1 MKTISKSVLCCLAA
15 IAALCSCEKFFDRQP
30 EDKFDADRFFASKT
44 DLQYYTNGLIDVA
57 LPSFDAVALGDD
69 MYTDFCG
76 TKDSESFLWPERYT
90 AATASGWAY
99 SNWGFLR
106 QVAYMLDN
114 MGNARENVSTEYYNH
129 YEGVAR
135 FFRALSTFNKVK
147 KFGDVYWIDHVVS
160 PADSAILYG
169 PRQDREYVMHMVKE
183 DLVFAC
189 ENCLES
195 GEGIRT
201 PGCVYVNKYTAEAL
215 ASRVFLFEGTY
226 RKYHSVNPS
235 TGKPWNGQYES
246 AEDLLRLALKYSG
259 NLVNDSPFTLHGNYR
274 ELFTSTTLPSDE
286 VIWGR
291 TCNEELGVAH
301 KVTYKYCSTTS
312 SKLYGPT
319 KDYVMMFL
327 GSDGKPLP
335 SGEIS
340 VTKEFSARDKR
351 LTACVLGPGQ
361 KMKNAKGE
369 TVDFAP
375 DFTWTTTGYIWI
387 KWVIPEYSPMNEG
400 GTDKSLN
407 SVPVF
412 RLGEAMLNYA
422 EAAEELGMLTQDI
435 WDKTIGELRK
445 VHGGIS
451 SAPFPSS
458 ASYQKDQWLRD
469 YYTVDV
475 KHPVALS
482 DAALEIRR
490 ERATE
495 LMFEEGHRYDDLMR
509 WNMGDILERR
519 YNHQGWRGIYISP
532 EEAKSGFDF
541 NGKHFS
547 VSTSKTSNETNY
559 KITTAADKNF
569 TLSGGSYGY
578 LIYNYKLQWDEK
590 MYLYPIPVTAANVN
604 PQLGQN
610 EGWQWI

>member
-1 MKTISKSVLCCLAA
+1 MKHIYTLVIACLAA
-15 IAALCSCEKFFDRQP
+15 ALTLTSCEKFFDRQP
-30 EDKFDADRFFASKT
+30 ENKFDADRFFASRT
-44 DLQYYTNGLIDVA
+44 DLQYYTNGLIDTA

-76 TKDSESFLWPERYT
+76 TKESESFLWPDRYT
-90 AATASGWAY
+90 AATASGWSY

-114 MGNARENVSTEYYNH
+114 MGNAKDNVSPELYNH

-160 PADSAILYG
+160 PADSTILYG
-169 PRQDREYVMHMVKE
+169 PRQDREFIMHKVAE
-183 DLVFAC
+183 DLEFAC
-189 ENCLES
+189 TNCLES

-201 PGCVYVNKYTAEAL
+201 SGCIYVNRYTALAL
-215 ASRVFLFEGTY
+215 ASRILLFEGTY
-226 RKYHSVNPS
+226 RKYHGTNPS
-235 TGKPWNGQYES
+235 TGKPWKGDYES
-246 AEDLLRLALKYSG
+246 AEDLLKLAMKYSAE
-259 NLVNDSPFTLHGNYR
+259 LVDNSPFTLHGSYR
-274 ELFTSTTLPSDE
+274 ELFTSVNLPADE

-327 GSDGKPLP
+327 GSDGNPLP

-340 VTKEFSARDKR
+340 VTSEFEGRDKR
-351 LTACVLGPGQ
+351 LSACVLGPGQ
-361 KMKNAKGE
+361 KMKNATGAS
-369 TVDFAP
+369 VDFAP
-375 DFTWTTTGYIWI
+375 NFTWSTTGYIWI
-387 KWVIPEYSPMNEG
+387 KWVMPEYSPMNEG

-407 SVPVF
+407 SVPVL
-412 RLGEAMLNYA
+412 RLGEVLLNYA
-422 EAAEELGMLTQDI
+422 EAAEELGMLTPEI
-435 WDKTIGELRK
+435 WNKTIAQLRK

-451 SAPFPSS
+451 SAPFPGSG
-458 ASYQKDQWLRD
+458 SYKKDSWLRD
-469 YYTVDV
+469 YYTKDV
-475 KHPVALS
+475 LHPASLS

-509 WNMGDILERR
+509 WNLGDVLERR
-519 YNHQGWRGIYISP
+519 YNHVGWRGIYISP

-541 NGKHFS
+541 NGKHYS
-547 VSTSKTSNETNY
+547 VSTAKATNETNY
-559 KITTAADKNF
+559 KITKAADKNY
-569 TLSGGSYGY
+569 TLSNGTYGY
-578 LIYNYKLQWDEK
+578 LIYNYRLKWDEK

-604 PQLGQN
+604 PNLGQN
-610 EGWQWI
+610 EGWQWN

>member
-1 MKTISKSVLCCLAA
+1 MKKIIFCLAA
-15 IAALCSCEKFFDRQP
+15 ITALCSCEKFFDRQP
-30 EDKFDADRFFASKT
+30 EDKFDADRFFATKT

-76 TKDSESFLWPERYT
+76 TKESESFLWPDRYT
-90 AATASGWAY
+90 AATASGWSY

-114 MGNARENVSTEYYNH
+114 MGNAKDNVSPEYYNH
-129 YEGVAR
+129 HEGVAR
-135 FFRALSTFNKVK
+135 FFRALSTFNKVR
-147 KFGDVYWIDHVVS
+147 KFGDVYWIDHVIS
-160 PADSAILYG
+160 PSDSTILYG
-169 PRQDREYVMHMVKE
+169 PRQDREYIMHMVAE
-183 DLVFAC
+183 DLKFAC
-189 ENCLES
+189 ENCLAN

-201 PGCVYVNKYTAEAL
+201 AGCIYVNKYTAEAL

-226 RKYHSVNPS
+226 RKYHKTNPS

-246 AEDLLRLALKYSG
+246 AEDLLKLAMKYSG
-259 NLVNDSPFTLHGNYR
+259 ELVDNSPFKLHGNYR
-274 ELFTSTTLPSDE
+274 ELFTSTVLPSDE

-327 GSDGKPLP
+327 GSDGNHLP
-335 SGEIS
+335 SG
-340 VTKEFSARDKR
+340 DKR
-351 LTACVLGPGQ
+351 LSACVLSPGQ
-361 KMKNAKGE
+361 KMKNATGAS
-369 TVDFAP
+369 VDFAP

-387 KWVIPEYSPMNEG
+387 KWVMPEYSPMNEG

-435 WDKTIGELRK
+435 WDRTIAQLRK

-451 SAPFPSS
+451 SAPFPRSG
-458 ASYQKDQWLRD
+458 SYKKDQWLRE
-469 YYTVDV
+469 YYTSDV
-475 KHPVALS
+475 KHPVQLS

-490 ERATE
+490 ERAVE
-495 LMFEEGHRYDDLMR
+495 LTFEENHRYDDLMR

-519 YNHQGWRGIYISP
+519 YNHQGWRGIYITKD
-532 EEAKSGFDF
+532 EAKSGFDF
-541 NGKHFS
+541 NGKHYT
-547 VSTSKTSNETNY
+547 VSTAKTSNETNY
-559 KITTAADKNF
+559 KITSAADKNF
-569 TLSGGSYGY
+569 TLSNGSYGY
-578 LIYNYKLQWDEK
+578 LIYNYRLQWDDK

-604 PQLGQN
+604 PNLGQN
-610 EGWQWI
+610 EGWQWN

>member
-1 MKTISKSVLCCLAA
+1 MKTIFKSVLCGIAA
-15 IAALCSCEKFFDRQP
+15 ITTLASCEKFFDRQP

-44 DLQYYTNGLIDVA
+44 DLQYYTNGLIDTA
-57 LPSFDAVALGDD
+57 LPSFEAVALGDD
-69 MYTDFCG
+69 MYTDFCS
-76 TKDSESFLWPERYT
+76 TKESESFLWPDRYT
-90 AATASGWAY
+90 AATASGWTY

-114 MGNARENVSTEYYNH
+114 MGNAKENVSPEIYNH

-160 PADSAILYG
+160 PSDSVILYG
-169 PRQDREYVMHMVKE
+169 PRQDREFIMHKVTE

-195 GEGIRT
+195 GEGVRT
-201 PGCVYVNKYTAEAL
+201 SGCIYVNKYTAQAL

-226 RKYHSVNPS
+226 RKYHSANPS
-235 TGKPWNGQYES
+235 TGKPWNKEYES
-246 AEDLLRLALKYSG
+246 AEDLLKLAMKYSG
-259 NLVNDSPFTLHGNYR
+259 ELVDNSPFSLHSNYR
-274 ELFTSTTLPSDE
+274 ELFTSINLPSDE

-319 KDYVMMFL
+319 KDYIMMFL
-327 GSDGKPLP
+327 GSDGNPLP

-340 VTKEFSARDKR
+340 VTQEFTGRDKR
-351 LTACVLGPGQ
+351 LSACVLAPGQ
-361 KMKNAKGE
+361 KMKNANGE
-369 TVDFAP
+369 SVDFNP
-375 DFTWTTTGYIWI
+375 NFTWTTTGYIWI
-387 KWVIPEYSPMNEG
+387 KWVMPEYSPMNEG

-407 SVPVF
+407 SVPVL
-412 RLGEAMLNYA
+412 RLGEVMLNYA
-422 EAAEELGMLTQDI
+422 EAAEELGMLDKGI
-435 WDKTIGELRK
+435 WDKTIGQLRK

-451 SAPFPSS
+451 SSPFPGTGNYKRDS
-458 ASYQKDQWLRD
+458 WLRD
-469 YYTVDV
+469 YYTKDV
-475 KHPVALS
+475 QHPSTLS

-509 WNMGDILERR
+509 WNLGDILERR
-519 YNHQGWRGIYISP
+519 YNHFPGRGQKRIR
-532 EEAKSGFDF
+532 
-541 NGKHFS
+541 
-547 VSTSKTSNETNY
+547 
-559 KITTAADKNF
+559 
-569 TLSGGSYGY
+569 
-578 LIYNYKLQWDEK
+578 
-590 MYLYPIPVTAANVN
+590 
-604 PQLGQN
+604 LGQQALQRIN
-610 EGWQWI
+610 RKGHQRVQLQDYQGCRQKLHPLQRHLRLSYLQLQAPMG